1 MSAELKLYLR
11 NLAARLRLEPSSER
25 EIVRELTTHLEDRAQ
40 ELCQEGAT
48 PEEAAR
54 LAFSAMGPPQLLAK
68 QFYEAYSQGSWRW
81 AFLAALPHS
90 IFALFFAL
98 HLWRN
103 LGWLM
108 LFFVAILGMAFYGWR
123 HGKPAWLFPWLG
135 YLLLL
140 VLGVGLFLL
149 SLPLWAQVVILAYIP
164 LAWWLLTTVAVQAV
178 KRDWLYG
185 SMVLLPFPVILGWV
199 LALRFQGRWAEF
211 VRQGHNA
218 DPWIALSFLTLAVA
232 AATFIRLRQRLFKT
246 GALLT
251 PELLILILVT
261 LSTQRLV
268 GYIGFTLLTLLAL
281 GLLLSPALLEHR
293 IGHGEGKPPE
303 QANALSSHSH

>member
-1 MSAELKLYLR
+1 MSAELKPYLR
-11 NLAARLRLEPSSER
+11 NLASGLRMEPSSES
-25 EIVRELTTHLEDRAQ
+25 EMVRELSTHLEDRAQ
-40 ELCQEGAT
+40 ELCREGVG

-54 LAFSAMGPPQLLAK
+54 IAFSALGPPRLLAK
-68 QFYEAYSQGSWRW
+68 EFYEAYSQGSWRW

-90 IFALFFAL
+90 LFALFFAL

-103 LGWLM
+103 VGWLM
-108 LFFVAILGMAFYGWR
+108 LLFLAILGTASYGWR
-123 HGKPAWLFPWLG
+123 HGKPAWLFPSLG

-149 SLPLWAQVVILAYIP
+149 SLPLWAAVVILAYIP
-164 LAWWLLTTVAVQAV
+164 LAWWLLSTVAVQAV
-178 KRDWLYG
+178 RRDWLYG

-199 LALRFQGRWAEF
+199 LALRLQGRWADF
-211 VRQGHNA
+211 VRQGHSA

-232 AATFIRLRQRLFKT
+232 AATFVRLRQRLFKT

-251 PELLILILVT
+251 PELLILIMVS
-261 LSTQRLV
+261 LSIQRLV
-268 GYIGFTLLTLLAL
+268 GYIGFILLAILAL

-293 IGHGEGKPPE
+293 VGHGAGKQPE
-303 QANALSSHSH
+303 KVNGLGSRSH